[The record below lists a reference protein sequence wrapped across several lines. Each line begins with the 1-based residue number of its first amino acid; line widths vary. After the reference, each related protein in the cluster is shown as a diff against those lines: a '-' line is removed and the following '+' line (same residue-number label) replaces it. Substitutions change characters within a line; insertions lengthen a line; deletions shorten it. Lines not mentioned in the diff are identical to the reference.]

1 MYIYNYY
8 IYIYVYIYI
17 YIYIVPYYLLILE
30 LTGSAPKRLGSLE
43 GYVLVITNTYL
54 HIHT

>member
-1 MYIYNYY
+1 M
-8 IYIYVYIYI
+8 YIYI